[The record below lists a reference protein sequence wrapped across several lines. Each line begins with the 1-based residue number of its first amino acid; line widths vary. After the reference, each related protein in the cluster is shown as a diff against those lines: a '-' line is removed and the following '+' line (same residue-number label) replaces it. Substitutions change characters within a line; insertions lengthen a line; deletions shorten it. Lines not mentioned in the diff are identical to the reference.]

1 MTVEEI
7 LVELERLGSPA
18 NIAGMRRYK
27 VCGDKAFGV
36 AMPVLRAMARRVKR
50 DQALAEALWNT
61 GYHEARIL
69 ASLVGDPAAIT
80 EQTMDRWAA
89 EIDSWAVCDA
99 LCGNLFDRT
108 PLAWRKAVEWS
119 RRKEEFV
126 RRAGYVL
133 ITQLAVHD
141 KKASDDKLLKFLPHL
156 KRGATDERNFVRKAV
171 NWALRQIGKRS
182 PALHEAAIRTAEEIR
197 AMDSK
202 AARWIAADAL
212 RELRSDAVRERIQ
225 TWRRK
230 SKSQP

>member
-225 TWRRK
+225 TLRRK

>member
-1 MTVEEI
+1 MKIGEI
-7 LVELERLGSPA
+7 LAELERLGNPA
-18 NIAGMRRYK
+18 NVAGMRRYK

-36 AMPVLRAMARRVKR
+36 VMPELRAMAKRVKR

-89 EIDSWAVCDA
+89 GIDSWAVCDA
-99 LCGNLFDRT
+99 LCGNLFHKT

-141 KKASDDKLLKFLPHL
+141 KKASDKSLLKFLPHL

-197 AMDSK
+197 ALDSK

-212 RELRSDAVRERIQ
+212 RELRSDAVSKRMQ
-225 TWRRK
+225 TLRK
-230 SKSQP
+230 KSNSQP